1 MAAFSVSDFFDL
13 SAFSH
18 ASLFDDCTYV
28 WGALDKIGAYLAKQS
43 LGNSYAAHQEYASN
57 ARSSISFQ
65 TAKQPQ
71 LIFINGCR
79 AKLPSK
85 PIED

>member
-1 MAAFSVSDFFDL
+1 MN
-13 SAFSH
+13 
-18 ASLFDDCTYV
+18 AS
-28 WGALDKIGAYLAKQS
+28 S
-43 LGNSYAAHQEYASN
+43 NSQAVFANSSAAHQEYASN